1 MVQGENAPFLKLYS
15 LKKNCTF
22 GVECLMQWNAEIKN
36 RIEARLEGKEKSLAD
51 CACKSVQAFRF
62 NPEEEDVRP
71 GFFHDSDRII
81 HSYCYSRYIDK
92 TQVFYLVEND
102 HITHRVLHVQLV
114 AKIARTIGRFL
125 NLNEDLIEAISL
137 GHDVGHTPFGHD
149 GEKILSEFLESQN
162 EGIFEH
168 NVQSFRLFHDL
179 EVYGKGLNLTAQV
192 LDGIICHNGEI
203 LKNEYGCD
211 RSKTPQKL
219 LEEYRNSLDG
229 TLKSKAM
236 VPMTLEGCVMR
247 ISDVIAY
254 IGRDIED
261 AIKLKLIERN
271 DVPREITDVLGDKN
285 SVIVNTLITDLV
297 NNSFDKETLTFSA
310 DVFEALNRLKDW
322 NYKNIYRNPKKS
334 TQDDKIKA
342 MFQTVLEE
350 CLEELGTDKKVTG
363 INHWYNSMGENYRDK
378 TPKPRVVADYVS
390 GMTDDFLMNA
400 YKEIVI
406 PKSFGIN
413 FLK

>member
-1 MVQGENAPFLKLYS
+1 
-15 LKKNCTF
+15 
-22 GVECLMQWNAEIKN
+22 MQWNAETKDRIK
-36 RIEARLEGKEKSLAD
+36 ARLNVKEDSLAPY
-51 CACKSVQAFRF
+51 ACKSAAAVRF
-62 NPEEEDVRP
+62 HEAPEDVRP
-71 GFFHDSDRII
+71 SFFHDSDKII

-114 AKIARTIGRFL
+114 SKIARTIGRFL

-149 GEKILSEFLESQN
+149 GERILSAFLEDQGA
-162 EGIFEH
+162 GIFEH

-179 EVYGKGLNLTAQV
+179 EAYGKGLNLTAQV

-211 RSKTPQKL
+211 KSKTPEKL
-219 LEEYRNSLDG
+219 LAEYRNSLTG
-229 TLKSKAM
+229 TLKSKNM

-261 AIKLKLIERN
+261 AIILKLVER
-271 DVPREITDVLGDKN
+271 DDLPREVTEILGNNNKE
-285 SVIVNTLITDLV
+285 IVNTLITDLV
-297 NNSFDKETLTFSA
+297 NNSIDKETLTFSA
-310 DVFEALNRLKDW
+310 DVFDALNRLKDW
-322 NYKNIYRNPKKS
+322 NYKNIYLNPKKS
-334 TQDDKIKA
+334 SQDGKIKA
-342 MFQTVLEE
+342 MFETVLEE
-350 CLEELGTDKKVTG
+350 CLEELESGKKVTG
-363 INHWYNSMGENYRDK
+363 IKHWFETMSDEYKAATS
-378 TPKPRVVADYVS
+378 KPRVVADYVS
-390 GMTDDFLMNA
+390 GMTDDYLMNA

-413 FLK
+413 FAE

>member
-1 MVQGENAPFLKLYS
+1 ME
-15 LKKNCTF
+15 
-22 GVECLMQWNAEIKN
+22 WNTATREHID
-36 RIEARLEGKEKSLAD
+36 ARLKDKENVLAAY
-51 CACKSVQAFRF
+51 ACKSSDAFRF
-62 NPEEEDVRP
+62 HAEPEDIRP
-71 GFFHDSDRII
+71 NFFHDSDRII

-114 AKIARTIGRFL
+114 SKIARTIGRFL

-149 GEKILSEFLESQN
+149 GERILSEFLQKQN

-168 NVQSFRLFHDL
+168 NVQSFRLFHDI
-179 EVYGKGLNLTAQV
+179 EAYGKGLNLTAQV

-203 LKNEYGCD
+203 LQDQYGCD
-211 RSKTPQKL
+211 RNKTPEKL
-219 LEEYRNSLDG
+219 QEEYQSSLNG

-261 AIKLKLIERN
+261 ALILKLIQ
-271 DVPREITDVLGDKN
+271 REDLPKNITEVLGDKN
-285 SVIVNTLITDLV
+285 GTIVDTLIKDLV
-297 NNSFDKETLTFSA
+297 NNSLDKETLSFSPTVF
-310 DVFEALNRLKDW
+310 DVLNQLKEW
-322 NYKNIYRNPKKS
+322 NYKNIYLNPKKS
-334 TQDDKIKA
+334 SQDAKIKT
-342 MFQTVLEE
+342 MFQVVLEE
-350 CLEELGTDKKVTG
+350 CMDELGSSKKVTG
-363 INHWYNSMGENYRDK
+363 INHWFDSMSDAYKNSNS
-378 TPKPRVVADYVS
+378 KPRVVADYVS

-413 FLK
+413 FSVEK

>member
-1 MVQGENAPFLKLYS
+1 ME
-15 LKKNCTF
+15 
-22 GVECLMQWNAEIKN
+22 WNAATREYID
-36 RIEARLEGKEKSLAD
+36 ARLKDKEKSLAPY
-51 CACKSVQAFRF
+51 ACKSADAFRF
-62 NPEEEDVRP
+62 HAESEDIRP
-71 GFFHDSDRII
+71 NFFHDSDRII

-114 AKIARTIGRFL
+114 SKIARTIGRFL

-149 GEKILSEFLESQN
+149 GERILSEFLQKQN

-168 NVQSFRLFHDL
+168 NVQSFRLFHDI
-179 EVYGKGLNLTAQV
+179 EAYGKGLNLTAQV

-203 LKNEYGCD
+203 LQNHYGCN
-211 RSKTPQKL
+211 RSKTPETL
-219 LEEYRNSLDG
+219 LEEYLNSLNG
-229 TLKSKAM
+229 SLKSKAM

-261 AIKLKLIERN
+261 AIILKLVKRE
-271 DVPREITDVLGDKN
+271 DLPRAITDVLGNKN
-285 SVIVNTLITDLV
+285 GDIVNTLIVDIV
-297 NNSFDKETLTFSA
+297 NNSIDKETLSFSPT
-310 DVFEALNRLKDW
+310 VFDALNQLKEW
-322 NYKNIYRNPKKS
+322 NYKNIYLNPKKS
-334 TQDDKIKA
+334 SQDAKIKT
-342 MFQTVLEE
+342 MFLTVLEE
-350 CLEELGTDKKVTG
+350 CMEELDSSKKVTG
-363 INHWYNSMGENYRDK
+363 INHWFNSMNEAYKGK
-378 TPKPRVVADYVS
+378 TSKPRVVADYVS
-390 GMTDDFLMNA
+390 GMTDDFLMNT

-413 FLK
+413 FSDSH

>member
-1 MVQGENAPFLKLYS
+1 MEWNAATREYIDARLKDKENA
-15 LKKNCTF
+15 
-22 GVECLMQWNAEIKN
+22 
-36 RIEARLEGKEKSLAD
+36 LAPY
-51 CACKSVQAFRF
+51 ACKSADAFRF
-62 NPEEEDVRP
+62 HAESEDIRP
-71 GFFHDSDRII
+71 NFFHDSDRII

-114 AKIARTIGRFL
+114 SKIARTIGRFL

-149 GEKILSEFLESQN
+149 GERILSEFLQKQN

-168 NVQSFRLFHDL
+168 NVQSFRLFHDI
-179 EVYGKGLNLTAQV
+179 EAYGKGLNLTAQV

-203 LKNEYGCD
+203 LQNHYGCD
-211 RSKTPQKL
+211 RSKTPEKL
-219 LEEYRNSLDG
+219 LEEYRNSLSG

-261 AIKLKLIERN
+261 AIILKLVKREEL
-271 DVPREITDVLGDKN
+271 PRAITDVLGNKN
-285 SVIVNTLITDLV
+285 GDIVNTLIVDIV
-297 NNSFDKETLTFSA
+297 NNSIDKETLSFSPT
-310 DVFEALNRLKDW
+310 VFDALNQLKEW
-322 NYKNIYRNPKKS
+322 NYKNIYLNPKKS
-334 TQDDKIKA
+334 SQDAKIKT
-342 MFQTVLEE
+342 MFLTVLEE
-350 CLEELGTDKKVTG
+350 CMDELGSSKKVTG
-363 INHWYNSMGENYRDK
+363 INHWFNSMNEAYKSK
-378 TPKPRVVADYVS
+378 TSKSRVVADYVS
-390 GMTDDFLMNA
+390 GMTDDFLMNT

-413 FLK
+413 FSDSH

>member
-1 MVQGENAPFLKLYS
+1 
-15 LKKNCTF
+15 
-22 GVECLMQWNAEIKN
+22 MQWNTETKDQ
-36 RIEARLEGKEKSLAD
+36 IEARLAAKEESLAPY
-51 CACKSVQAFRF
+51 ACRSAQAYRYHAE
-62 NPEEEDVRP
+62 NADVRP
-71 GFFHDSDRII
+71 EFFHDSDRII

-102 HITHRVLHVQLV
+102 HITHRVLHVQIV
-114 AKIARTIGRFL
+114 SKIARTIGRFL

-149 GEKILSEFLESQN
+149 GERILSAFLQKQN

-179 EVYGKGLNLTAQV
+179 EKYGKGLNLTAQV

-211 RSKTPQKL
+211 RNKTPERL
-219 LEEYRNSLDG
+219 LEEYRNSLAG

-261 AIKLKLIERN
+261 AIVLKLIERK
-271 DVPREITDVLGDKN
+271 DLPREITEVLGDKN
-285 SVIVNTLITDLV
+285 ASIVNTLITDLV
-297 NNSFDKETLTFSA
+297 NNSINKETLTFSA
-310 DVFEALNRLKDW
+310 DVFDALNRLKNW
-322 NYKNIYRNPKKS
+322 NYENIYLNPKKS
-334 TQDDKIKA
+334 TQDEKIKA
-342 MFQTVLEE
+342 MFQTVLEK
-350 CLEELGTDKKVTG
+350 CLEELDTGTKVTG
-363 INHWYNSMGENYRDK
+363 INHWYASLGDNYKAATSKVRA
-378 TPKPRVVADYVS
+378 VADYVS
-390 GMTDDFLMNA
+390 GMTDDFLMNT
-400 YKEIVI
+400 YKDIVI
-406 PKSFGIN
+406 PKSFGIT
-413 FLK
+413 FQ

>member
-1 MVQGENAPFLKLYS
+1 
-15 LKKNCTF
+15 
-22 GVECLMQWNAEIKN
+22 MQWNAETKDQ
-36 RIEARLEGKEKSLAD
+36 IEARLAAKEELLAPY
-51 CACKSVQAFRF
+51 ACKSTQAYRYHAE
-62 NPEEEDVRP
+62 NADVRP
-71 GFFHDSDRII
+71 EFFHDSDRVI

-102 HITHRVLHVQLV
+102 HITHRVLHVQMV
-114 AKIARTIGRFL
+114 SKIARTIGRFL

-149 GEKILSEFLESQN
+149 GERILSAFLQKQN

-179 EVYGKGLNLTAQV
+179 EKYGKGLNLTAQV

-203 LKNEYGCD
+203 LQNSYGCD
-211 RSKTPQKL
+211 RNKTPEKL
-219 LEEYRNSLDG
+219 LEEYRDSLAG

-261 AIKLKLIERN
+261 AIVLKLIDRN
-271 DVPREITDVLGDKN
+271 DLPREVTEVLGDKN
-285 SVIVNTLITDLV
+285 ASIVNTLITDLV
-297 NNSFDKETLTFSA
+297 NNSIDKETLTFSA
-310 DVFEALNRLKDW
+310 DVFDALNRLKNW
-322 NYKNIYRNPKKS
+322 NYENIYLNPKKS
-334 TQDDKIKA
+334 SQDGKIKA
-342 MFQTVLEE
+342 MFQTVLEK
-350 CLEELGTDKKVTG
+350 CLEELDTGTKVTG
-363 INHWYNSMGENYRDK
+363 INHWYNTMGDDYK
-378 TPKPRVVADYVS
+378 AATSKARVVADYVS
-390 GMTDDFLMNA
+390 GMTDDFLMNT

-406 PKSFGIN
+406 PKSFGIT
-413 FLK
+413 FQ

>member
-1 MVQGENAPFLKLYS
+1 ME
-15 LKKNCTF
+15 
-22 GVECLMQWNAEIKN
+22 WNAETKE
-36 RIEARLEGKEKSLAD
+36 RIESRLNEKESTLAAY
-51 CACKSVQAFRF
+51 ACKSAQALRF
-62 NPEEEDVRP
+62 HEAPEDLRP
-71 GFFHDSDRII
+71 NFFHDSDKII

-149 GEKILSEFLESQN
+149 GERIISAFLQEQGA
-162 EGIFEH
+162 GIFEH

-179 EVYGKGLNLTAQV
+179 EAYGKGLNLTAQV

-203 LKNEYGCD
+203 LQNSYGCD
-211 RSKTPQKL
+211 RNKTSERL
-219 LEEYRNSLDG
+219 LVEYHDSLKG
-229 TLKSKAM
+229 IFKSKDM

-261 AIKLKLIERN
+261 AIILKLVKREDI
-271 DVPREITDVLGDKN
+271 PHEITEVLGN
-285 SVIVNTLITDLV
+285 RNAEIVNTLITDLV
-297 NNSFDKETLTFSA
+297 NNSIDKDSLAFSP
-310 DVFEALNRLKDW
+310 DVFEALDQLKKW
-322 NYKNIYRNPKKS
+322 NYENIYHNPKKS
-334 TQDDKIKA
+334 SQDEKIKS
-342 MFQTVLEE
+342 MFQAVLEE
-350 CLEELGTDKKVTG
+350 CLEELDTNKKVTG
-363 INHWYNSMGENYRDK
+363 INHWFNSMGTEYK
-378 TPKPRVVADYVS
+378 ETTSKPRIVADYVS
-390 GMTDDFLMNA
+390 GMTDDYLMNA

-406 PKSFGIN
+406 PKSFGIS
-413 FLK
+413 FK

>member
-1 MVQGENAPFLKLYS
+1 
-15 LKKNCTF
+15 
-22 GVECLMQWNAEIKN
+22 MQWNAETKE
-36 RIEARLEGKEKSLAD
+36 RIEARLNAKEVSLAPD
-51 CACKSVQAFRF
+51 ACKSTDAYRYREASEDLR
-62 NPEEEDVRP
+62 PE
-71 GFFHDSDRII
+71 FFHDSDKII

-114 AKIARTIGRFL
+114 SKIARTIGRFL

-149 GEKILSEFLESQN
+149 GERILSAFLQDQGA
-162 EGIFEH
+162 GIFEH

-179 EVYGKGLNLTAQV
+179 EAYGKGLNLTAQV

-211 RSKTPQKL
+211 RNKTPERL
-219 LEEYRNSLDG
+219 LEEYRNSLTG
-229 TLKSKAM
+229 ELKSKNM

-261 AIKLKLIERN
+261 AIILKLVERK
-271 DVPREITDVLGDKN
+271 DIPREITDVLGDKN
-285 SVIVNTLITDLV
+285 ASIVDTLIKDLV
-297 NNSFDKETLTFSA
+297 NKSIDKETLTFSSE
-310 DVFEALNRLKDW
+310 VFDALNRLKDW
-322 NYKNIYRNPKKS
+322 NYKNIYQNPKKS
-334 TQDDKIKA
+334 SQDAKIKV
-342 MFQTVLEE
+342 MFQKVLEE
-350 CLEELGTDKKVTG
+350 CLEELESDKKVTG
-363 INHWYNSMGENYRDK
+363 IRHWFEKMSDEYKAATS
-378 TPKPRVVADYVS
+378 KPRVVADYVS
-390 GMTDDFLMNA
+390 GMTDDYLMNA

-406 PKSFGIN
+406 PKSFGID
-413 FLK
+413 FAK

>member
-1 MVQGENAPFLKLYS
+1 
-15 LKKNCTF
+15 
-22 GVECLMQWNAEIKN
+22 MQWNAETKD
-36 RIEARLEGKEKSLAD
+36 RIEARLAAKEESLAPY
-51 CACKSVQAFRF
+51 ACRSAQAYRYHA
-62 NPEEEDVRP
+62 ESADVRP
-71 GFFHDSDRII
+71 EFFHDSDRVI

-102 HITHRVLHVQLV
+102 HITHRVLHVQMV
-114 AKIARTIGRFL
+114 SKIARTIGRFL

-149 GEKILSEFLESQN
+149 GERILSAFLQKQN

-179 EVYGKGLNLTAQV
+179 EKYGKGLNLTAQV

-211 RSKTPQKL
+211 RNKTPERL
-219 LEEYRNSLDG
+219 LEEYRNSLAG

-261 AIKLKLIERN
+261 AIVLKLIERK
-271 DVPREITDVLGDKN
+271 DLPREITEVLGNKN
-285 SVIVNTLITDLV
+285 ASIVNTLITDLV
-297 NNSFDKETLTFSA
+297 NNSIDKETLTFSA
-310 DVFEALNRLKDW
+310 DVFDALNRLKNW
-322 NYKNIYRNPKKS
+322 NYENIYLNPKKS
-334 TQDDKIKA
+334 TQDEKIKA
-342 MFQTVLEE
+342 MFQTVLEK
-350 CLEELGTDKKVTG
+350 CLEELDTGTKVTG
-363 INHWYNSMGENYRDK
+363 INHWYASMGEAYQAATSKVRA
-378 TPKPRVVADYVS
+378 VADYVS
-390 GMTDDFLMNA
+390 GMTDDFLMNT
-400 YKEIVI
+400 YKDIVI
-406 PKSFGIN
+406 PKSFGIT
-413 FLK
+413 FQ

>member
-1 MVQGENAPFLKLYS
+1 ME
-15 LKKNCTF
+15 
-22 GVECLMQWNAEIKN
+22 WNAATREYID
-36 RIEARLEGKEKSLAD
+36 ARLKDKEKSLAPY
-51 CACKSVQAFRF
+51 ACKSADAFRF
-62 NPEEEDVRP
+62 HAESEDIRP
-71 GFFHDSDRII
+71 NFFHDSDRII

-114 AKIARTIGRFL
+114 SKIARTIGRFL

-149 GEKILSEFLESQN
+149 GERILSEFLQKQN

-168 NVQSFRLFHDL
+168 NVQSFRLFHDI
-179 EVYGKGLNLTAQV
+179 EAYGKGLNLTAQV

-203 LKNEYGCD
+203 LQNQYGCD
-211 RSKTPQKL
+211 RNKTPEKL
-219 LEEYRNSLDG
+219 LEEYKSSLNG

-261 AIKLKLIERN
+261 AIILKLVKRE
-271 DVPREITDVLGDKN
+271 DLPRAITDVFGNKNGD
-285 SVIVNTLITDLV
+285 IVNTLIVDIV
-297 NNSFDKETLTFSA
+297 NNSIDKETLSFSPT
-310 DVFEALNRLKDW
+310 VFDALNQLKEW
-322 NYKNIYRNPKKS
+322 NYKNIYLNPKKS
-334 TQDDKIKA
+334 SQDAKIKT
-342 MFQTVLEE
+342 MFLTVLEE
-350 CLEELGTDKKVTG
+350 CMEELDSSKKVTG
-363 INHWYNSMGENYRDK
+363 INHWFNSMNEAYKSKNS
-378 TPKPRVVADYVS
+378 KPRVVADYVS
-390 GMTDDFLMNA
+390 GMTDDFLMNT

-413 FLK
+413 FSDSH

>member
-1 MVQGENAPFLKLYS
+1 
-15 LKKNCTF
+15 
-22 GVECLMQWNAEIKN
+22 MQWNAETKE
-36 RIEARLEGKEKSLAD
+36 RVEARLNAKENSLAPY
-51 CACKSVQAFRF
+51 ACKSAQAYRYHDA
-62 NPEEEDVRP
+62 PEDVRP
-71 GFFHDSDRII
+71 NFFHDSDRII

-114 AKIARTIGRFL
+114 SKIARTIGRFL

-149 GEKILSEFLESQN
+149 GERILSAFLEGQGA
-162 EGIFEH
+162 GIFEH

-179 EVYGKGLNLTAQV
+179 EAYGKGLNLTAQV

-211 RSKTPQKL
+211 KSKTPQRL
-219 LEEYRNSLDG
+219 LEEYRDSLTG
-229 TLKSKAM
+229 ALKSKNM

-261 AIKLKLIERN
+261 AIILKLVERK
-271 DVPREITDVLGDKN
+271 DIPREITEVLGDKN
-285 SVIVNTLITDLV
+285 GSIVNTLITDLV
-297 NNSFDKETLTFSA
+297 NNSIDKETLTFSA
-310 DVFEALNRLKDW
+310 DVFDALNRLKDW
-322 NYKNIYRNPKKS
+322 NYKNIYLNPKKS
-334 TQDDKIKA
+334 SQDGKIKA
-342 MFQTVLEE
+342 MFLTVLEE
-350 CLEELGTDKKVTG
+350 CLEELESGKKVTG
-363 INHWYNSMGENYRDK
+363 IKHWFETMSDEYKAATS
-378 TPKPRVVADYVS
+378 KPRVVADYVS
-390 GMTDDFLMNA
+390 GMTDDYLINA

-413 FLK
+413 FAK

>member
-1 MVQGENAPFLKLYS
+1 ME
-15 LKKNCTF
+15 
-22 GVECLMQWNAEIKN
+22 WNTATREHID
-36 RIEARLEGKEKSLAD
+36 ARLKDKENVLAAY
-51 CACKSVQAFRF
+51 ACKSSDAFRF
-62 NPEEEDVRP
+62 HAEPEDIRP
-71 GFFHDSDRII
+71 NFFHDSDRII

-114 AKIARTIGRFL
+114 SKIARTIGRFL

-149 GEKILSEFLESQN
+149 GERILSEFLQKQN

-168 NVQSFRLFHDL
+168 NVQSFRLFHDI
-179 EVYGKGLNLTAQV
+179 EAYGKGLNLTAQV

-203 LKNEYGCD
+203 LQNQYGCD
-211 RSKTPQKL
+211 RNKTPEKL
-219 LEEYRNSLDG
+219 LEEYQSSLNG

-261 AIKLKLIERN
+261 ALILKLIQ
-271 DVPREITDVLGDKN
+271 REDLPKNITEVLGDKN
-285 SVIVNTLITDLV
+285 GTIVDTLIKDLV
-297 NNSFDKETLTFSA
+297 NNSLDKETLSFSPTVF
-310 DVFEALNRLKDW
+310 DVLNQLKEW
-322 NYKNIYRNPKKS
+322 NYKNIYLNPKKS
-334 TQDDKIKA
+334 SQDAKIKT
-342 MFQTVLEE
+342 MFQVVLEE
-350 CLEELGTDKKVTG
+350 CMDELGSSKKVTG
-363 INHWYNSMGENYRDK
+363 INHWFDSMSDAYKNSNS
-378 TPKPRVVADYVS
+378 KPRVVADYVS

-413 FLK
+413 FSVEK

>member
-1 MVQGENAPFLKLYS
+1 
-15 LKKNCTF
+15 
-22 GVECLMQWNAEIKN
+22 MQWNAETKN
-36 RIEARLEGKEKSLAD
+36 RIESRLSDKESSLAPY
-51 CACKSVQAFRF
+51 ACKSNQAVRF
-62 NPEEEDVRP
+62 HDASEDLRP
-71 GFFHDSDRII
+71 NFFHDSDKII

-149 GEKILSEFLESQN
+149 GERILSAFLQKQG

-168 NVQSFRLFHDL
+168 NVQSFRLFHEL
-179 EVYGKGLNLTAQV
+179 EKYGAGLNLTAQV

-203 LKNEYGCD
+203 LQNHYGCD
-211 RSKTPQKL
+211 RNKTPEKL
-219 LEEYRNSLDG
+219 LEEYRDSLSG
-229 TLKSKAM
+229 KLESKAM

-261 AIKLKLIERN
+261 AIKLKLVERK
-271 DVPREITDVLGDKN
+271 DIPHEITEVLGDKN
-285 SVIVNTLITDLV
+285 GTIVDTLIKDLV
-297 NNSFDKETLTFSA
+297 NNSIDKETLTFSL
-310 DVFEALNRLKDW
+310 DVFGALNRLKDW
-322 NYKNIYRNPKKS
+322 NYKNIYLNPKKS
-334 TQDDKIKA
+334 SQDAKIKA
-342 MFQTVLEE
+342 MFETVLEE
-350 CLEELGTDKKVTG
+350 CLEELESGKKATE
-363 INHWYNSMGENYRDK
+363 INHWYESMCDEYK
-378 TPKPRVVADYVS
+378 AATSKPRVVADYVA
-390 GMTDDFLMNA
+390 GMTDDYLMNV

-406 PKSFGIN
+406 PKSFGIS
-413 FLK
+413 FE